1 LTIRAV
7 PLYWRHATLFD
18 TLNVENDMPI
28 KENAKKAFRQSI
40 KRTVRNR
47 GVKDEI
53 KSLRV
58 KFRKL
63 VTSKEVA
70 KAEELVRQLG
80 KKLDKSVTKGVM
92 KKNTVARLKSRAMAK
107 LNALKKA

>member
-1 LTIRAV
+1 
-7 PLYWRHATLFD
+7 
-18 TLNVENDMPI
+18 MPI

-63 VTSKEVA
+63 TISKEIE
-70 KAEELVRQLG
+70 KAEEIARMLG
-80 KKLDKSVTKGVM
+80 KKLDKSITKGVM
-92 KKNTVARLKSRAMAK
+92 KKNTVARLKSRMMGK
-107 LNALKKA
+107 LNAIRTK